1 MNALPAPTQMF
12 LEAASAPGAV
22 RKMLDANTAH
32 VKALAGEIARFN
44 PLMVVT
50 CGRGSSDH
58 AATYG
63 KYLFET
69 RLGLVTSSAAPSVSS
84 LHGARLDLH
93 RALYVA
99 ISQSGSSPDIVQHA
113 TMARDQGAMVVGLV
127 NQEDSPLAKVAHH
140 LIPLHVGLEKS
151 VASTKSYIVSLAA
164 LALLVGELSNDD
176 RLLEGLRATPESMA
190 NAWECDWSALLEVLE
205 SASSAF
211 VVGRGVGYALAL
223 EAALKLK
230 ETARLHAEAYST
242 AEARHGPMAL
252 VQRGF
257 PILAF
262 VQDDGTLKGVLQF
275 VTDARALGARVFAAG
290 ASQPHPYSLPSPP
303 PPHGLLAPLVQVQS
317 FYRFANAVS
326 IRRGCDPDTPPH
338 LSKVTRT
345 V

>member
-1 MNALPAPTQMF
+1 MKAAAAPTQMF

-22 RKMLDANTAH
+22 QSLLETNAAR
-32 VKALAGEIARFN
+32 VKSLAAEIKRFD
-44 PLMVVT
+44 PTMVVT

-69 RLGLVTSSAAPSVSS
+69 RLGLVTSSAAPSVAS
-84 LHGARLDLH
+84 LHGARLNLRH
-93 RALYVA
+93 ALYVA
-99 ISQSGSSPDIVQHA
+99 ISQSGASPDIVEHA
-113 TMARDQGAMVVGLV
+113 AMARDQGAMVVGLV
-127 NQEDSPLAKVAHH
+127 NQEDSPLAELAHH
-140 LIPLHVGLEKS
+140 LIPLDVGLEEC

-164 LALLVGELSNDD
+164 LALLVGALAKDQA
-176 RLLEGLRATPESMA
+176 LLEGLEATPESMA
-190 NAWECDWSALLEVLE
+190 RAWRCHWSALIDVLE
-205 SASSAF
+205 TAGGAF
-211 VVGRGVGYALAL
+211 VVGRSVGYALAL

-230 ETARLHAEAYST
+230 ETARLHAEAFST

-252 VQRGF
+252 VRRDF

-262 VQDDGTLKGVLQF
+262 VQNDGTQSGVLQF
-275 VTDARALGARVFAAG
+275 AADARVLGAQVFVAG
-290 ASQPHPYSLPSPP
+290 ASRSYPFSLPCPK

-317 FYRFANAVS
+317 FYRFVNAVS
-326 IRRGCDPDTPPH
+326 ILRGCNPDTPPH